1 VRPAALAAALALGAA
16 LGCTSR
22 EPGGAAGSDAGLGR
36 RLHAGPVRSLAAS
49 ADGAWIAFLDGCAEA
64 RAQVLPP
71 GTASCDLR
79 VVPSGGGEARRIAR
93 AVTTLPNGYGWHPGS
108 ELLAAL
114 AEYDYVQGTGQL
126 VVAAGGGEAA
136 PVADGVSF
144 HGFVP
149 GDERVAAVAGGR
161 LVAARAGGPPEWMPG
176 AEGITS
182 FEINPAWKQLAP
194 DAVSSLLRRPAQAG
208 GVLLAV
214 RRDGRMEPAGKGAG
228 DYAFAP
234 GGAAY
239 AFTARAGDG
248 YELRLAAAGRTAVLG
263 RDVSTF
269 AFSRGGEAIAWIG
282 GVRPGA
288 QGDLMLARVPQA
300 GAARAASAG
309 APPAAAL
316 GREVG
321 EFSWAAR
328 APRLAWLERYDPRVR
343 AGRAAAGGLDL
354 PPRTFAGNVSEV
366 AISADGRHLAWLQH
380 TTRGGYSVDLALAA
394 LDGPKD
400 APPRR
405 VAGGVF
411 GFAFSPDARWLYYR
425 TRCTRN
431 AEACDL
437 ERIAVDG
444 DAAAPPELVAA
455 GVKSFEFDPRDPGR
469 LLVGWQRM
477 DLVALDLGVWRDGR
491 LVAVDQAVLP
501 GSARFLGPDSRRL
514 VYAVASPARAGV
526 YVAELPP

>member
-1 VRPAALAAALALGAA
+1 LRRRALGLALALG
-16 LGCTSR
+16 LGCGSR
-22 EPGGAAGSDAGLGR
+22 PEGGAAGEGAGLGKR
-36 RLHAGPVRSLAAS
+36 IHEGAVRSLAAS

-64 RAQVLPP
+64 RAPVLPP

-79 VVPSGGGEARRIAR
+79 VVSSAGGEARRIAR
-93 AVTTLPNGYGWHPGS
+93 AVTTLPHGYAWHPGAD
-108 ELLAAL
+108 LLAAL
-114 AEYDYVQGTGQL
+114 AEYDYVQGSGQL
-126 VVAAGGGEAA
+126 VVASGGGVGA

-149 GDERVAAVAGGR
+149 GDARVAAVAGGR
-161 LVAARAGGPPEWMPG
+161 LVAAKAGGPPEWMPG
-176 AEGITS
+176 ADGITS
-182 FEINPAWKQLAP
+182 FDINPAWKDLAP

-214 RRDGRMEPAGKGAG
+214 RRDGRVEPAGKGAG

-248 YELRLAAAGRTAVLG
+248 YELWLAAGGRTAPLG
-263 RDVSTF
+263 KGVTTF

-288 QGDLMLARVPQA
+288 QGELMVAPVPAA
-300 GAARAASAG
+300 GAGRP
-309 APPAAAL
+309 APSRSPPPVAL

-328 APRLAWLERYDPRVR
+328 APRLAWLDRYDPRVR

-354 PPRTFAGNVSEV
+354 PPRTFASDVSEL
-366 AISADGRHLAWLQH
+366 AISPDGRRLAWLQH
-380 TTRGGYSVDLALAA
+380 TTRGGYSVDLALAS
-394 LDGPKD
+394 LD
-400 APPRR
+400 APKEAAPRS
-405 VAGGVF
+405 VARGVF

-437 ERIAVDG
+437 DRIPVDG
-444 DAAAPPELVAA
+444 DAATKPEAIA
-455 GVKSFEFDPRDPGR
+455 QGVKSFEFDPRDPGR
-469 LLVGWQRM
+469 LLLGWQRM
-477 DLVALDLGVWRDGR
+477 DLVALDVGVWRDGK
-491 LVAVDQAVLP
+491 LAAVDRAVVP

-514 VYAVASPARAGV
+514 VYAVAHPKRAGV